1 MFAAFFYHDDT
12 ENYANLA
19 LDRFSCN
26 SIGRGKR
33 PGGTCPGENVL
44 HPLCLLY
51 TSDAADE

>member
-44 HPLCLLY
+44 HPLGQSL
-51 TSDAADE
+51 